1 MDDFLEKAVTLQ
13 ELKWHCERSLG
24 PEVPKGEKLVFG
36 EGPSPAEIMI
46 IGEAPGVQEAKTGR
60 PFVGSSGKL
69 LTQLLHQ
76 IGLKRE
82 HVYISN
88 ILKTHPPGNRKP
100 YRSEIKRELPFLLR
114 QIELLQPQL
123 LILLGATAL
132 QALLDPKAKIT
143 ALRGQWVEVKK
154 LPTFVTYH
162 PAAAL
167 RDETKKTALEQDFAV
182 LQRHLESR

>member
-1 MDDFLEKAVTLQ
+1 MQTPSLYYGWPFKKGGYVLH
-13 ELKWHCERSLG
+13 ELKQHCELYLG
-24 PEVPKGEKLVFG
+24 SEVPKGEKLVFG

-46 IGEAPGVQEAKTGR
+46 IGEAPGVQEAETGW

-100 YRSEIKRELPFLLR
+100 YRSEIKKELPFLLR

-123 LILLGATAL
+123 LVLLGATAL
-132 QALLDPKAKIT
+132 
-143 ALRGQWVEVKK
+143 
-154 LPTFVTYH
+154 
-162 PAAAL
+162 
-167 RDETKKTALEQDFAV
+167 
-182 LQRHLESR
+182 